1 MRRYIFASHHKLA
14 FGLKDTV
21 QFLNNYSSAA
31 NQIYDIN
38 AYVDDKETDIS
49 DQVEQLF
56 ASFSKE
62 DEVIVLTDMLG
73 GSVNQKFIPYLS
85 DKTHIITGMNLA
97 LAMSLILLPQDI
109 EITSNM
115 IADIVEDCKQQVIY
129 VNQVQV
135 ETDEEDE

>member
-62 DEVIVLTDMLG
+62 DEVIVLTDMQATYARMCAAG
-73 GSVNQKFIPYLS
+73 FTAIPTAS
-85 DKTHIITGMNLA
+85 AAGWT
-97 LAMSLILLPQDI
+97 
-109 EITSNM
+109 
-115 IADIVEDCKQQVIY
+115 V
-129 VNQVQV
+129 
-135 ETDEEDE
+135 